1 MKHVPNSLRTQCCAT
16 DMPVLLPR
24 LVLLCMQAVEQHTQ
38 ALSSWLFDQLS
49 ALRHSNGAPL
59 IQLYGRHGLQGSVT
73 QQGSAEAA
81 AAGFSQGAVF
91 NFQVLQPDGQPVSFS
106 KVDRDATAAGLY
118 LRSGCVC
125 NPGACY
131 DSLGLEAAEV
141 QQLAGLKEGCGDEM
155 DFITVPRPARESA
168 AAAPA
173 ADSSSSRAGLWWRW
187 RGASSSSGASGSGS
201 GSAQQQEVGSGGGSS
216 PQEGDLVP
224 TQVPLGSVRASLG
237 WASTFEDVYALVQF
251 LRGYLS

>member
-1 MKHVPNSLRTQCCAT
+1 MRPGPRSTP
-16 DMPVLLPR
+16 PVLTHIGDTQAS
-24 LVLLCMQAVEQHTQ
+24 LLRCLLLLQAVEQHTH
-38 ALSSWLFDQLS
+38 ALSSWLFSQLS
-49 ALRHSNGAPL
+49 SLRHSNGVPL
-59 IQLYGRHGLQGSVT
+59 IQLYGRHGLQSSPE

-81 AAGFSQGAVF
+81 SGFSQGAVF

-155 DFITVPRPARESA
+155 DFITVPRPPRKP
-168 AAAPA
+168 AAAPVA
-173 ADSSSSRAGLWWRW
+173 AAGSSSTAGAWWCW
-187 RGASSSSGASGSGS
+187 RGASSIGASRSGP
-201 GSAQQQEVGSGGGSS
+201 GQPQQQEGGPGGSS

-224 TQVPLGSVRASLG
+224 TQVPLGSVRVSLG
-237 WASTFEDVYALVQF
+237 WASTFEDVYAFVQF
-251 LRGYLS
+251 LHGYLS